1 MPEPGLMAMVDG
13 RFVEIAPLYKPAI
26 GASAGRCAR
35 AKRTQQAGRE
45 DDGCGGA
52 LHRTISV
59 R

>member
-13 RFVEIAPLYKPAI
+13 RFVEIATLYKPAI

-35 AKRTQQAGRE
+35 AKRIAGRE
-45 DDGCGGA
+45 DDRCGGA
-52 LHRTISV
+52 LHRRISV